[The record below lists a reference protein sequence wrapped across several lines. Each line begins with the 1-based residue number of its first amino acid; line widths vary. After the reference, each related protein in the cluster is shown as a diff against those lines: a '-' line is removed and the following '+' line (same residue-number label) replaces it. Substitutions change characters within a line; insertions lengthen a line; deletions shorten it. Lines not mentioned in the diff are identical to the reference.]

1 MKLSPL
7 KPFALGFCVTW
18 TALLPM
24 SSSAGLQEQM
34 DHLFDSMTNVTDP
47 GVFETQSRGA
57 IAGGRV
63 VSKNPIMNV
72 NFANLE
78 VPSWKAGCGGV
89 DMFGGSFS
97 FINADQFVQ
106 LLRSVAANATG
117 YAFQLALANVFPD
130 GAELIAELQSRIQDL
145 NQMMGNSCQLAQGIV
160 NDSIDAMNFKLDNNV
175 RTSATISGAMT
186 DFFAGFSENDG
197 TSARKTLKDNQPLMY
212 DEMMG
217 NIVFKEL
224 KKHRIDLWFASGPG
238 HSAAFDREMLAALM
252 SMTGTVI
259 VGAGAGDDDNTVFTL
274 PGNILNLQSLIEG
287 GEIMVYD
294 CGTTTPDDCPLDA
307 TSSPTKSM
315 SLVGLRTKINDA
327 FLGDNATSIGLIQ
340 KWASGGPGMI
350 ATPQEQAISVSIN
363 HAGSLLRRLAVLS
376 PAAAST
382 YVGEISGA
390 LALMM
395 LEKTARDMI
404 NAAQTSFA
412 SSRSSHAT
420 LARDLL
426 SRSRVELAS
435 EAQSLRSRYGDF
447 GDLTRKATELLE
459 VVEKNRYML
468 ESQVI
473 TTGGGLK

>member
-1 MKLSPL
+1 
-7 KPFALGFCVTW
+7 
-18 TALLPM
+18 
-24 SSSAGLQEQM
+24 
-34 DHLFDSMTNVTDP
+34 
-47 GVFETQSRGA
+47 
-57 IAGGRV
+57 
-63 VSKNPIMNV
+63 
-72 NFANLE
+72 
-78 VPSWKAGCGGV
+78 
-89 DMFGGSFS
+89 
-97 FINADQFVQ
+97 
-106 LLRSVAANATG
+106 
-117 YAFQLALANVFPD
+117 
-130 GAELIAELQSRIQDL
+130 
-145 NQMMGNSCQLAQGIV
+145 
-160 NDSIDAMNFKLDNNV
+160 
-175 RTSATISGAMT
+175 
-186 DFFAGFSENDG
+186 
-197 TSARKTLKDNQPLMY
+197 
-212 DEMMG
+212 
-217 NIVFKEL
+217 
-224 KKHRIDLWFASGPG
+224 
-238 HSAAFDREMLAALM
+238 
-252 SMTGTVI
+252 MTGTVI